1 MIDAHIHFWDP
12 TRDDDILIV
21 RRQPVLARR
30 YMPEELLPELAAAGV
45 TGAVAI
51 QSAPNPSETAH
62 LIETSA
68 SVDAVRAV
76 VGWVDLAAADVGAQL
91 DALRARPKLVGVRA
105 MLNRAPTVDWLGMPA
120 VRPGLEAIAARGM
133 TLDLIAG
140 LAHVPTILDIAK
152 AVPSL
157 RFVVDHGAT
166 PPTGRPEFA
175 AWRES
180 VARLAGETSARTKF
194 SGFAEEAP
202 ADWTAAMLE
211 PAFAHVLA
219 SFGPER
225 IMWASNWPVID
236 LRGGY
241 ARWVAASL
249 SLLDRANLAPSAR
262 TAILE
267 TNATAF
273 YRVNRG

>member
-1 MIDAHIHFWDP
+1 MIDAHVHFWDP
-12 TRDDDILIV
+12 TRNDDILIV
-21 RRQPVLARR
+21 RRQPALARR

-51 QSAPNPSETAH
+51 QSAPNSGETAH

-68 SVDAVRAV
+68 CVDAVRAV
-76 VGWVDLAAADVGAQL
+76 VGWVDLTAPDVGAKL

-105 MLNRAPTVDWLGMPA
+105 MLNRAPSVDWLAAPS
-120 VRPGLEAIAARGM
+120 VRSGLMAIAERGM

-140 LAHVPTILDIAK
+140 PANIPAILEVGK

-166 PPTGRPEFA
+166 PPTGRPEFGV
-175 AWRES
+175 WRES
-180 VARLAGETSARTKF
+180 VARLAAETTARTKF
-194 SGFAEEAP
+194 SGQAEEAP
-202 ADWTAAMLE
+202 SDWTAEMLA
-211 PAFAHVLA
+211 PAFEHVLA
-219 SFGPER
+219 CFGPER

-241 ARWVAASL
+241 ARWVAASM
-249 SLLDRANLAPSAR
+249 SLLDRADLAPASR
-262 TAILE
+262 GAILG
-267 TNATAF
+267 ATALDF
-273 YRVNRG
+273 YSTNRG